1 MKLNKFIIA
10 IMASVGLFA
19 SSCKNDNDKN
29 KDAHKDSNN
38 TEQHQTEYEGVQ
50 KDTLKKVNQYENELG
65 QALDKNGKFITGC
78 PSHKE
83 MIGSK
88 GDKCPKCGYMTMLP
102 ITWPLAGIDTVRVT
116 SLSDYN
122 PPVEELK

>member
-1 MKLNKFIIA
+1 MKLNKFII
-10 IMASVGLFA
+10 IVVASIALFF
-19 SSCKNDNDKN
+19 SSCKNDNSTT
-29 KDAHKDSNN
+29 KDAQNHSNE
-38 TEQHQTEYEGVQ
+38 TEQHQTESEGVQ
-50 KDTLKKVNQYENELG
+50 KDTLKKVNKYENEMG